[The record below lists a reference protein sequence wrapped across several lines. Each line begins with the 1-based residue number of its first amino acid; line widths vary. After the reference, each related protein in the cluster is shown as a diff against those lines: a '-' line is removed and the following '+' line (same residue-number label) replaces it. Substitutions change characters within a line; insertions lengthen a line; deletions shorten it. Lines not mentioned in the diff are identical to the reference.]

1 LLPKPPRPVS
11 KTSATKTPSK
21 QKIEKVEPEKVV
33 DQQQQLKP
41 SLIVGQKR
49 RSSDRVELLRPVQAQ
64 QTKPEESSQI

>member
-21 QKIEKVEPEKVV
+21 QKIEKVESNKVV
-33 DQQQQLKP
+33 DQQQLKP
-41 SLIVGQKR
+41 PLIAGHKR

-64 QTKPEESSQI
+64 QAKPEESSQI